1 MTNAYFDTDEFYRDS
16 CARNYVK
23 VDDIARN
30 VAWTADTQWGEL
42 QITINLSKPEK
53 DPRAI
58 AEAAS
63 RVSDASDYIDPAT
76 GAARPCPLCVT
87 EADVACGYAR
97 KIPIGGETWGMWYSP
112 YAYYNEHCI
121 AMSWKHRP
129 MHVDRQAFA
138 CLLDFVDLFPDY
150 FIGSNADLPIVGGS
164 ILGHDHF
171 QGGRHTFPMELA
183 SIDEPFR
190 MAEYP
195 SVEAGV
201 VRWPL
206 SVIRL
211 RCDDRS
217 ALADAATHVLK
228 TWVVYNDSS
237 VGISSGFDEGVRA
250 QVDAAGHIA
259 KVHNT
264 VTPIVR
270 KRGDVY
276 EMDLALRC
284 NITSYEHPLG
294 VFHPHEELHHVKKEN
309 IGLIEVMGLAILPP
323 RLQRV
328 MEDRG
333 LSRADVGH
341 VFAQVLEHAGVFKW
355 DDAGR
360 AAFRRFEQELGCMAL

>member
-1 MTNAYFDTDEFYRDS
+1 MTNSYFDTDGFYRDS
-16 CARNYVK
+16 CERNYVK

-30 VAWTADTQWGEL
+30 IAWTTDTDWGEL

-63 RVSDASDYIDPAT
+63 KAPGASDYIDPAT
-76 GAARPCPLCVT
+76 GVARPCPLCVT
-87 EADVACGYAR
+87 EADIACGYAR
-97 KIPIGGETWGMWYSP
+97 TIPIGGETWGMWYSP

-121 AMSWKHRP
+121 AMSWEHRP
-129 MHVDRQAFA
+129 MHVDRTAFA

-183 SIDEPFR
+183 PI
-190 MAEYP
+190 AETFGMSAHP

-211 RCDDRS
+211 RSADRA
-217 ALADAATHVLK
+217 ALADAAVHVLE
-228 TWVVYNDSS
+228 TWVTYNDPS
-237 VGISSGFDEGVRA
+237 VGIFSGFDGGARA
-250 QVDAAGHIA
+250 QVDASGHIE

-270 KRGDVY
+270 KRGSVY

-284 NITSYEHPLG
+284 NITSDEHPLG

-323 RLQRV
+323 RLRQV

-333 LSRADVGH
+333 LSRDDVGRI
-341 VFAQVLEHAGVFKW
+341 FAQVLEHAGVFKW

-360 AAFRRFEQELGCMAL
+360 AAFRRFEQALG